1 MKKFFFFWIALV
13 ISISAHSQ
21 DIIIKK
27 TGDEVKVKIV
37 EIGINEI
44 KYKRFDFQDGPVYT
58 ISKADVVLIKYE
70 NGVNEVITS
79 GNNNSNSNTNT
90 TQTTVVPPPTNPT
103 STTTTQEKVSEKID
117 YSMGSYNQ
125 NGRYI
130 SKSRV
135 VNTLRATN
143 DAQIKSLLNKSKR
156 SRVTGNV
163 LATALSIPL
172 MVVGTVTTLVGVG
185 MVIAD
190 TNPDATGIA
199 TVGGV
204 MAGTGILIQFINIG
218 FQSKSNKSIEEA
230 VAIYNSKYADQPKQ

>member
-1 MKKFFFFWIALV
+1 MKKLFFFWIALV
-13 ISISAHSQ
+13 ISIAAHSQ

-79 GNNNSNSNTNT
+79 GSNNSNTNT

-103 STTTTQEKVSEKID
+103 TTTTTQEKVSEKID

-172 MVVGTVTTLVGVG
+172 MVGGTITTLVGVV
-185 MVIAD
+185 MVIDD
-190 TNPDATGIA
+190 TNPDAGGIA

-204 MAGTGILIQFINIG
+204 LAGTGILIQFINIG
-218 FQSKSNKSIEEA
+218 FQAKSNKSIEQA